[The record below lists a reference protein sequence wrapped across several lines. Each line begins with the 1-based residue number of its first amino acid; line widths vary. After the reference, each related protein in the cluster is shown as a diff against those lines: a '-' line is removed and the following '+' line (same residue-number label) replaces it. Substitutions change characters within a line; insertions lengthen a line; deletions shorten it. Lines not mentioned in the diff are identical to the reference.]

1 MVLKKIKN
9 KKKAFYKKKKITRGG
24 GGRREFPNVLRKRT
38 KANLLVTFQ

>member
-9 KKKAFYKKKKITRGG
+9 KKKAFYKKKITRGG